1 MRRQLS
7 AGVISGLGVSAA
19 FLTTISIVRPGFNTD
34 MSELLVTP
42 SKLIPFIT
50 ESVIPFLFALIII
63 AVGYWT
69 WIEQRPESAMV
80 RLAGW
85 CATGCLII
93 GGFEFLSAY
102 SQFLSNT
109 LNRTEWEVIQ
119 QLSSAVARGGVIGI
133 AFGLFDIERGRA
145 QRRGEELERQV
156 ERLEEFASVVSHD
169 LRSPLTVAKGHIELI
184 RAEYD
189 LDGNHLAHI
198 EFAHDRMSEIIEDS
212 LTLARGGSEVAEK
225 EPVELES
232 VASRAW
238 QTVGGG
244 DGLEVAEMTVSA
256 DPERLQRILE
266 NLFRNSFDH
275 AGGDSQP
282 SLEDPVEAEAQLPD
296 GSGQTTENVDVN
308 VSVGPLSGEETG
320 FYVEDDGPGIPP
332 EDRDEVFEAGVSGA
346 EMGSGLGLAIVRR
359 VAEAHGW
366 SVSVTEGS
374 EGGARFEFH
383 TDPE

>member
-1 MRRQLS
+1 
-7 AGVISGLGVSAA
+7 
-19 FLTTISIVRPGFNTD
+19 
-34 MSELLVTP
+34 
-42 SKLIPFIT
+42 
-50 ESVIPFLFALIII
+50 
-63 AVGYWT
+63 
-69 WIEQRPESAMV
+69 MV

-109 LNRTEWEVIQ
+109 LNRTEWQVIQ

-145 QRRGEELERQV
+145 QRRGKELERQV

-212 LTLARGGSEVAEK
+212 LTLARGGNEVAEK

-244 DGLEVAEMTVSA
+244 DGLELAEMTVSA
-256 DPERLQRILE
+256 DPDRLQRILE